1 VSRPAP
7 HTGAPAPRVGP
18 RIGYVSLGCPKAL
31 VDSERLLG
39 RLRAAGYA
47 TAPSYE
53 EAQVV
58 VINTCGFIEAA
69 REESMEAIEEALATN
84 GRVIVTGCLGREAEA
99 LRRRFPGLL
108 AVTGPAEEEAVLEA
122 LGRHLP
128 PPRSLPAAGSP
139 PAPGLE
145 APAGRARLTPRHY
158 AYLKVAE
165 GCHHRCSF
173 CIIPRLRGGLRSR
186 PLPELLAE
194 ARALAAAGVRELL
207 VVAQDTGAYGTDLRP
222 RTAFVEG
229 RPLRTELRTLVGE
242 LAALGLWVRLHYLY
256 PYAHLDELVPLMAPD
271 WGPEGGGLLPY
282 LDLPL
287 QHASGRILRAMRR
300 PAAAERVL
308 DRLRAWRRE
317 RPELVVRSTFIVGFP
332 GETEEDFEEL
342 LAFLREARLER
353 VGCFAYSPVEGA
365 EANALPGAVPEEVKE
380 ERRARLMALQAELS
394 AQRLRGLAGKR
405 LRVLV
410 DAVEGERA
418 LGRTAGDAPEVDGMV
433 RLDLRGTGRAVRPG
447 DFVYAEVT
455 GADAHDLEARPL
467 A

>member
-1 VSRPAP
+1 M
-7 HTGAPAPRVGP
+7 
-18 RIGYVSLGCPKAL
+18 GYVALGCPKAL

-39 RLRAAGYA
+39 RLLAAGYA
-47 TAPSYE
+47 TAPSHE
-53 EAQVV
+53 EADVV

-69 REESMEAIEEALATN
+69 REESLEAIEEALAAN
-84 GRVIVTGCLGREAEA
+84 GRVVVTGCLGAEAEA
-99 LRRRFPGLL
+99 LRRRYPQLL
-108 AVTGPAEEEAVLEA
+108 AVTGPAQEEAVLGA
-122 LGRHLP
+122 LARHLP
-128 PPRSLPAAGSP
+128 
-139 PAPGLE
+139 APG
-145 APAGRARLTPRHY
+145 ASAGHGPAGRALLTPRHY

-165 GCHHRCSF
+165 GCRHRCTF
-173 CIIPRLRGGLRSR
+173 CIIPRLRGPQRSR

-229 RPLRTELRTLVGE
+229 RPVRAELRALVRE
-242 LAALGLWVRLHYLY
+242 LARLGLWVRLHYLY
-256 PYAHLDELVPLMAPD
+256 PYAHLDALVEDMVPD

-287 QHASGRILRAMRR
+287 QHASAPILRAMRR

-308 DRLRAWRRE
+308 ERLAAWRRA

-332 GETEEDFEEL
+332 GETEAHFEEL

-353 VGCFAYSPVEGA
+353 VGCFTYSPVEGA
-365 EANALPGAVPEEVKE
+365 AANALPGAVPEPVKE

-394 AQRLRGLAGKR
+394 ARRLQGLVGRR

-410 DAVEGERA
+410 DAVEEGRA
-418 LGRTAGDAPEVDGMV
+418 LGRTAGDAPEVDGVV
-433 RLDLRGTGRAVRPG
+433 RIQAGEGPLPAPG
-447 DFVYAEVT
+447 ELVEVEVT
-455 GADAHDLEARPL
+455 GAEAHDLEARIPPR
-467 A
+467 AGPAAAQGGAP